1 MVCWAFH
8 ILYSLVGRTMKTQ
21 TITTPRCNCYDSCT
35 SQAPRRHWRVPDDP
49 TLAYLPRIV
58 SDHCATCFLCPHH
71 TYMNK
76 RPGFLPSPLTLHLSS
91 SLSLEGFLY
100 LVTYLSFKNQIK
112 YYLLSDTVPTPQARI
127 QVLWLCP
134 QSMRCTERFWWYS
147 EHPTVGS
154 LNPMLWTYVESLLC
168 TSYFRC
174 KN

>member
-1 MVCWAFH
+1 MIVVPPRHRGGTEGYQMIQPLPTSPAS
-8 ILYSLVGRTMKTQ
+8 SL
-21 TITTPRCNCYDSCT
+21 TIVLPASYVLITPTWIKGQASCHL
-35 SQAPRRHWRVPDDP
+35 HWPC
-49 TLAYLPRIV
+49 T
-58 SDHCATCFLCPHH
+58 
-71 TYMNK
+71 
-76 RPGFLPSPLTLHLSS
+76 LSS